1 MSKLT
6 DLLGFTEAVKV
17 IQKEK
22 KNPNNKNTAFP
33 ISVGI
38 VGTNKR

>member
-1 MSKLT
+1 MSKRT

-22 KNPNNKNTAFP
+22 KKPNNKNTAFP